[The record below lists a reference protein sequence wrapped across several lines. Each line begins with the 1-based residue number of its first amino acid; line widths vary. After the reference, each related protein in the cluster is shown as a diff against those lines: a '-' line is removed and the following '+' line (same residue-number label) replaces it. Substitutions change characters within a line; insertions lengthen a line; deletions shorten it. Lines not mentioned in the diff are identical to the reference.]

1 MLIAIA
7 LISAICASLT
17 TATPAT
23 ASSSTPLIPRTKL
36 FGNPDIIHVRM
47 SADAKLI
54 AYLAP
59 YKNVINLWVQPLDQ
73 VLKKEQTAKPV
84 TFDQGRGIEDFEWT
98 YLPGIIIYVQDKD
111 GDENWRLW
119 KVNVTQEPFTT
130 TVLSDTKRV
139 QANIE
144 SKKPSHPEYI
154 VIGLNDRDE
163 RHVKSFV
170 FP

>member
-7 LISAICASLT
+7 LISAICACQA
-17 TATPAT
+17 TATPENVN
-23 ASSSTPLIPRTKL
+23 SSVPLIPRKKL
-36 FGNPDIIHVRM
+36 FGNPDFTYVRM

-59 YKNVINLWVQPLDQ
+59 YKDVINLWVQPLDH
-73 VLKKEQTAKPV
+73 VLKKQQTAKPV
-84 TFDQGRGIEDFEWT
+84 TFDQGRGIENFQWT
-98 YLPGIIIYVQDKD
+98 YMPGILIYSQDKD

-119 KVNVTQEPFTT
+119 KVNVTQEPFEV
-130 TVLSDTKRV
+130 TVLSDTKGV

-154 VIGLNDRDE
+154 IIGLNDRDQ
-163 RHVKSFV
+163 RHV
-170 FP
+170 